1 MVVVDAVPA
10 FPAEGGEEGRRTPC
24 GVGGQLR
31 TMSWPSVRRAEAETR
46 GLRSRTQASEMR

>member
-1 MVVVDAVPA
+1 MGVAALP
-10 FPAEGGEEGRRTPC
+10 GSEEGRRTPWA
-24 GVGGQLR
+24 VGGQFR

>member
-1 MVVVDAVPA
+1 MPTFLAEEDVD
-10 FPAEGGEEGRRTPC
+10 GGAGAGKTPW

-46 GLRSRTQASEMR
+46 GLRSKTQASEMR